1 MLGLCEECGQETTHL
16 AHLEDALVCYEC
28 ATELLGEQPESHT
41 IRLGGVIVARI
52 WTT

>member
-1 MLGLCEECGQETTHL
+1 MVGLCEECGWETSL
-16 AHLEDALVCYEC
+16 IAHLEDTLVCYEC
-28 ATELLGEQPESHT
+28 ATELLGDYPESHT